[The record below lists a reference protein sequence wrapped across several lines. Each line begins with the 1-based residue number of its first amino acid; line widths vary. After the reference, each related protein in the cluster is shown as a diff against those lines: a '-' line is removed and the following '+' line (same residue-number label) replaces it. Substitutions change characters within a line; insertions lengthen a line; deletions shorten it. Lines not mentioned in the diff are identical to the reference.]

1 MKYFFHLLLILLT
14 AFILAWV
21 YEVYVVRDGNSA
33 REDIF
38 ETTIQKW
45 WGWEKI
51 LSGESSLTI
60 AGFIDQLKGK
70 TWEDKDAQDKVKPAN
85 WKSDPWNSDTWST
98 DPWNTDPWNTDTWN
112 SDEKWVDKSPNELM
126 KEYRTGV
133 LWDEGFQS
141 DPNSSTRYTVIEFCT
156 PWVQLCKDSYE
167 ANMQEYFEE
176 QIDSVNYDRQPYLT
190 NFGWVDEKIW
200 SWVLCVDEKDTSA
213 YLNAVYESKK
223 ISNDTLPLIS
233 KRLKLQDVDA
243 CIAASNP
250 RLYLRNAMKLS
261 KEAFG
266 ISSLPTY
273 VVLDAEE
280 GKWVAIPGLYEK
292 DQITPV
298 LAKEFPLLKK

>member
-21 YEVYVVRDGNSA
+21 YEVYVVREGNVG
-33 REDIF
+33 REDVF
-38 ETTIQKW
+38 ETTIQNW
-45 WGWEKI
+45 WGWEKV
-51 LSGESSLTI
+51 LQGESSLTV
-60 AGFIDQLKGK
+60 AGLFDQLRGK
-70 TWEDKDAQDKVKPAN
+70 SWNDQEDIDEEDNKEDDKNSEDPKSWN
-85 WKSDPWNSDTWST
+85 DDIKSDGQ
-98 DPWNTDPWNTDTWN
+98 
-112 SDEKWVDKSPNELM
+112 NELL
-126 KEYRTGV
+126 EQYRTGV
-133 LWDEGFQS
+133 LGDEGFQL
-141 DPNSSTRYTVIEFCT
+141 DPNLSTRYAVIEFCT
-156 PWVQLCKDSYE
+156 PWVQICKDSYE
-167 ANMQEYFEE
+167 ANMQAYFEE
-176 QIDSVNYDRQPYLT
+176 QIDGVEYDRQPYLT
-190 NFGWVDEKIW
+190 NFGWVDEKVW
-200 SWVLCVDEKDTSA
+200 SWVLCVDEQDASV
-213 YLNAVYESKK
+213 YLDAVYQSKK

-243 CIAASNP
+243 CIAESNP